1 MNDIERVDN
10 TNALAF
16 VNVTV
21 TYLASKSSINE
32 VFESIESD
40 VENSF
45 SIFILS
51 ITNTPYALTARD
63 SYALT
68 ARAGTAS
75 ALAMIH

>member
-45 SIFILS
+45 SIF
-51 ITNTPYALTARD
+51 
-63 SYALT
+63 
-68 ARAGTAS
+68 
-75 ALAMIH
+75 